1 MQAPLTPAARRTIA
15 SCRRMVNESS
25 TPQEWC
31 DFLMFALLQ
40 HESLAAA
47 ALQRLGVS
55 LESLLKERHSSQ
67 TLERA
72 ATHLNCDTN
81 NIETD
86 CNPNAGSVVELDDP
100 LEFIQILD
108 RASAV
113 ARGEANSTGV
123 SSAHLLIAIFETN
136 DVLQRQLLESG
147 VDRPTIITELNLETI
162 VTGPPLPID
171 FDLNLSLDCGSP
183 SLNPITLT
191 KPTESTDAAW
201 RIIDANLNRSREG
214 VRVLEDYARFVRN
227 DGNLSGLLK
236 NLRHELVAAE
246 NYLPKR
252 FAENLSSSELGTS
265 PLLMFRDTA
274 HDVGTQLSTAAE
286 NIRSDMSDV
295 VIANSRRIQESLRSL
310 EEFGKL
316 VSPQFA
322 ATIKQIRYRSYTLQ
336 QQLAVIEG
344 RLVAATDLSNLRELR
359 IQKLHNAVL
368 YVLITESTCQLPWQ
382 QVAELSLRGNADV
395 LQLREKHLNDRE
407 LLRRGRWIADA
418 CREADRLF
426 IMNDRPDI
434 AVAAN
439 ADGVHVGQ
447 DEFAVADVRAVLR
460 PDQIVG
466 VSTHSMQQAN
476 AAQSDGA
483 DYIGVGPTF
492 PSVTKSFEEYPGL
505 ELVRQVFAN
514 VQLPAFAI
522 GGINGKNL
530 SEVVQAGGSRI
541 AVTACVSSSADPALV
556 LGELRATMA
565 KRYSVGERGT

>member
-1 MQAPLTPAARRTIA
+1 MATGTVA
-15 SCRRMVNESS
+15 SQ
-25 TPQEWC
+25 TWC
-31 DFLMFALLQ
+31 DFLIFALLQ
-40 HESLAAA
+40 QESLAAA

-55 LESLLKERHSSQ
+55 VESLLRARHSSQ
-67 TLERA
+67 TLEHA
-72 ATHLNCDTN
+72 ATHLNCDTDN
-81 NIETD
+81 FETD

-108 RASAV
+108 RASAL
-113 ARGEANSTGV
+113 ARREANSTGV
-123 SSAHLLIAIFETN
+123 SSAHLLVAIFETN

-147 VDRPTIITELNLETI
+147 VDRQTIISELNLETI
-162 VTGPPLPID
+162 VTGPALPID
-171 FDLNLSLDCGSP
+171 FDLNLPGDSSSP
-183 SLNPITLT
+183 SLNPIKLT
-191 KPTESTDAAW
+191 KPTESADDAW

-214 VRVLEDYARFVRN
+214 FRVLEDYARFVRN
-227 DGNLSGLLK
+227 DGSLSGRLK

-246 NYLPKR
+246 KFLPKR
-252 FAENLSSSELGTS
+252 FADELSSSELGTS
-265 PLLMFRDTA
+265 RLLTSRDTA
-274 HDVGTQLSTAAE
+274 HDVGTQLSTLAE
-286 NIRSDMSDV
+286 NVRSDMSDV
-295 VIANSRRIQESLRSL
+295 VIANSRRVQESLRSL

-336 QQLAVIEG
+336 QQLAMP
-344 RLVAATDLSNLRELR
+344 AAGASRSPRDER
-359 IQKLHNAVL
+359 IQKLHNAVV

-382 QVAELSLRGNADV
+382 QVVEASLRGGADV

-407 LLRRGRWIADA
+407 LLRRARWIADA
-418 CREADRLF
+418 CRNADRLS

-447 DEFAVADVRAVLR
+447 DEFAVADVRAVLHS
-460 PDQIVG
+460 DQIIG
-466 VSTHSMQQAN
+466 VSTHSLQQAN

-492 PSVTKSFEEYPGL
+492 PSITKSFEEYPGL

-530 SEVVQAGGSRI
+530 SEVVHAGGCRV
-541 AVTACVSSSADPALV
+541 AVTACVASSADPASV

-565 KRYSVGERGT
+565 KR

>member
-15 SCRRMVNESS
+15 SCRRMANESS
-25 TPQEWC
+25 PPQEWC

-55 LESLLKERHSSQ
+55 IESLLKERHSSQ

-72 ATHLNCDTN
+72 ATHLNCDTD

-108 RASAV
+108 RASAL
-113 ARGEANSTGV
+113 ARREANSTGV
-123 SSAHLLIAIFETN
+123 SSAHLLVAIFETN

-147 VDRPTIITELNLETI
+147 VDRHTIITELNLETI

-171 FDLNLSLDCGSP
+171 FDLNLSFDCGSQ

-191 KPTESTDAAW
+191 KPTESADAAW

-214 VRVLEDYARFVRN
+214 FRVLEDYARFVRN
-227 DGNLSGLLK
+227 DGNLSGRLK
-236 NLRHELVAAE
+236 NLRHALVAAE
-246 NYLPKR
+246 KYLPKR
-252 FAENLSSSELGTS
+252 FTETLSSSELGTS

-274 HDVGTQLSTAAE
+274 HDVGTQLSTAVE

-295 VIANSRRIQESLRSL
+295 VIANSRRVQESLRSL

-336 QQLAVIEG
+336 QQLEMSAGGASRSPCYE
-344 RLVAATDLSNLRELR
+344 R
-359 IQKLHNAVL
+359 IQKLHNAAL

-382 QVAELSLRGNADV
+382 QVVEASLRGGVDV
-395 LQLREKHLNDRE
+395 LQLREKRLNDRE
-407 LLRRGRWIADA
+407 LLRRARWVADA

-439 ADGVHVGQ
+439 GDGVHVGQ
-447 DEFAVADVRAVLR
+447 DEFAVADVRAVLH

-466 VSTHSMQQAN
+466 VSTHSLQQAN
-476 AAQSDGA
+476 EAQAEGA
-483 DYIGVGPTF
+483 DYIGVGPIF
-492 PSVTKSFEEYPGL
+492 PSITKSFEEYPGL
-505 ELVRQVFAN
+505 ELVRQVFAY

-530 SEVVQAGGSRI
+530 SEVVQAGGSRV
-541 AVTACVSSSADPALV
+541 AVTECVSSSADPASV
-556 LGELRATMA
+556 LSELRATMA
-565 KRYSVGERGT
+565 KR